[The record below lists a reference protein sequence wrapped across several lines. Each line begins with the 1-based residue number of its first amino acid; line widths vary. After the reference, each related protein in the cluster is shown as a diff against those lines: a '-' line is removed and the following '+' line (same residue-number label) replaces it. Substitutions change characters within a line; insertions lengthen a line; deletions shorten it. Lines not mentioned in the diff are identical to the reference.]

1 MSSTAQYAEKRLDLL
16 KDEMGKIKSIQRGG
30 DSVCIEFENGMQLEI
45 SDREVNYQA
54 ISYLES
60 EVQAAIHG

>member
-1 MSSTAQYAEKRLDLL
+1 MSSTAQYAEKRIDLL
-16 KDEMGKIKSIQRGG
+16 KNEMGNIKSVQRGG
-30 DSVCIEFENGMQLEI
+30 DSICIEFENGMQLEL

-60 EVQAAIHG
+60 EVQAVIHS